1 MELFYDDSKKIGVG
15 LIMIG
20 LVFYML
26 GILFFL
32 DRGFLCIGNL
42 SFIMGLVVVVG
53 PQGTMSFFMRKGKVI
68 GSGVFFAG
76 FVMIVIGW
84 FMFTTLGFLMQC
96 YGLFLL
102 FRDFIR
108 VIFSYVQTLPVIG
121 PAMRNSPFA
130 HTVVDTIAGSAK
142 GQTGASQQKK
152 FEV

>member
-15 LIMIG
+15 LIIIG
-20 LVFYML
+20 LVFYTL

-53 PQGTMSFFMRKGKVI
+53 PQHTVSFFTRKGKLV
-68 GSGVFFAG
+68 GSAVFFVG
-76 FVMIVIGW
+76 FIMIIIGW
-84 FMFTTLGFLMQC
+84 FLFTTLGFLMQC

-121 PAMRNSPFA
+121 PVLRNSPLA
-130 HTVVDTIAGSAK
+130 HTVVDTMSGTPK
-142 GQTGASQQKK
+142 G
-152 FEV
+152 